1 MLDVDRYDVFCS
13 LFTGIAQFERRKV
26 GLSLNK
32 ESMKSHN
39 WFLRESRK
47 YVTQL

>member
-13 LFTGIAQFERRKV
+13 LFTGTAQFERGKV
-26 GLSLNK
+26 NK